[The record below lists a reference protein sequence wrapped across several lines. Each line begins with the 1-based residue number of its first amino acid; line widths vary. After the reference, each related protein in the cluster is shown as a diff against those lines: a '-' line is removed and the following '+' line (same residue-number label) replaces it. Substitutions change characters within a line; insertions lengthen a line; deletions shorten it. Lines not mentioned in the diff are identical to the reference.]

1 MSSKQLN
8 DSSLF
13 DLINTHQDYQN
24 ATAQDDIHNNQGHRQ
39 TGNSHLEL
47 IDKQEMQ
54 NNSQGFNNLATAN
67 NIQKQNLL
75 IPGLSSPAEQKPFVC
90 ILEQPASNK
99 LGFWYTFCDGRPV
112 GGLQGQFS
120 TKEKKTFPKIQIL
133 GYKGTAMVVVSCVTH
148 DNDTPRVHPNN
159 LVGYPMCDLYLII
172 VTII

>member
-1 MSSKQLN
+1 MKSSKQLN

-13 DLINTHQDYQN
+13 DLINTHH

-39 TGNSHLEL
+39 PGNFHLEL

-67 NIQKQNLL
+67 NIQIQNLL
-75 IPGLSSPAEQKPFVC
+75 IPGLSSPAEQKPLVC

-99 LGFWYTFCDGRPV
+99 LVFRYTFCDGRPV

-133 GYKGTAMVVVSCVTH
+133 GYKGPAMVVVSCVTH
-148 DNDTPRVHPNN
+148 GNDTPRVHPHN
-159 LVGYPMCDLYLII
+159 LVGFH
-172 VTII
+172 V